1 MYQIVNRN
9 PWTKEIEYVVSRYF
23 LCPPSPDGE
32 EDSKADVLNSAAA
45 ATATLSGT
53 VGGTPTSISPQ
64 PDGQQ
69 LSSQSGMGDQNPFF
83 NVQDIGQQQQQQQ
96 QFPNG
101 LARDLQRVITSH
113 AEAARIGR
121 QIAEEVQRSSPNGGG
136 GGGGGERDKRGDRQD
151 AADGFVQRIGSSH
164 SKEHLKS
171 PSSSG
176 GGPLRRDNSG
186 EVPPNRRPS
195 TCSSGGGG
203 GGGGSRPRPWAQSG
217 RAGRGGGGGSD
228 AGSQSSGGGGGGPN
242 DEVSEAVMMSLLEAE
257 GGLGGTPAEFNGHP
271 WQMS

>member
-1 MYQIVNRN
+1 
-9 PWTKEIEYVVSRYF
+9 
-23 LCPPSPDGE
+23 
-32 EDSKADVLNSAAA
+32 
-45 ATATLSGT
+45 
-53 VGGTPTSISPQ
+53 
-64 PDGQQ
+64 
-69 LSSQSGMGDQNPFF
+69 MGDQNPFF
-83 NVQDIGQQQQQQQ
+83 NVQDIGQQQQQQLQQ

-121 QIAEEVQRSSPNGGG
+121 QIAEEVQRSSPNGG

-195 TCSSGGGG
+195 TCSSGGG
-203 GGGGSRPRPWAQSG
+203 SRPRPWAQSG
-217 RAGRGGGGGSD
+217 RAGRGGGGGGSD